1 MQAYTYI
8 PYRTADATVAGKCD
22 RLIHLRYQSRDTFA
36 IEIIP
41 SARLPSAPSAK
52 TQISIGHHAPIKI
65 VRYRHSV
72 KFRREMWNARCKMR
86 ILSISMKPTDLVEW
100 TLNPIR
106 KELFAKDLPH
116 HEPCMEQLAELARAA
131 NSANSASSF
140 YENSFSSC
148 FTRRFIKQTV
158 HSLRASGKPEVSR
171 DFVSRACAATHGFCN
186 FRYNLSYFRRFLRP
200 LCLTGN
206 TFPKLNFCTYAL
218 LNILKNLLNLHILS

>member
-72 KFRREMWNARCKMR
+72 KCIPTRNVKCAVQNANFIYFNEAYWFRRMNIESNSQGTIRQRPTTSRTVYGATGGTRASCKFGKFCFVFLR
-86 ILSISMKPTDLVEW
+86 KFFLVV
-100 TLNPIR
+100 LYPQIYKANGA
-106 KELFAKDLPH
+106 L
-116 HEPCMEQLAELARAA
+116 LARIWQTRGFARFRF
-131 NSANSASSF
+131 ASVRGD
-140 YENSFSSC
+140 
-148 FTRRFIKQTV
+148 TW
-158 HSLRASGKPEVSR
+158 
-171 DFVSRACAATHGFCN
+171 
-186 FRYNLSYFRRFLRP
+186 FL
-200 LCLTGN
+200 
-206 TFPKLNFCTYAL
+206 
-218 LNILKNLLNLHILS
+218 